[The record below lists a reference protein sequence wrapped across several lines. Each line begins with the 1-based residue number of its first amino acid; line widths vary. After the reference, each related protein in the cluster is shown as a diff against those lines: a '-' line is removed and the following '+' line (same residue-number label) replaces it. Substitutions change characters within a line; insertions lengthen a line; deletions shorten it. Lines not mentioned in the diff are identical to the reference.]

1 MNIHSSPPD
10 PTVCASP
17 VAPGLIVTVGN
28 QRRVEEEFPAILPAL
43 RSIGEGLIVMLHTYP
58 DPPDVVTA
66 AMVRRELPGARVW
79 LQSPA
84 NVLAGLPLDRAE
96 EAVRRWVDVSIEAG
110 AEVLS
115 LNGEGA
121 SAPGRPGWA
130 AKPLPA
136 RAALGERVKAI
147 LAAAADQ
154 AGGRIVLAWS
164 SHDCVDWHYLPWRAF
179 LGQGSPVGLHLPQ
192 VYPVP
197 PRGRATRT
205 GALARYATAAQQQAG
220 AAHGIR
226 PELQLG
232 GEACA
237 PITQAHDLTTAAAC
251 ALLDKGHLS
260 GVWTLPDRC
269 DAEGLLAL
277 RADAALRRRAGHAP
291 GRIARFQREAG
302 LFVDGDVGP
311 ATLRALGLSA

>member
-1 MNIHSSPPD
+1 MNTPPC
-10 PTVCASP
+10 TSP

-28 QRRVEEEFPAILPAL
+28 QRRVEEEFPALLPVL
-43 RSIGEGLIVMLHTYP
+43 RAIGPDGLIVMLHTYP
-58 DPPDVVTA
+58 DPPDVATA
-66 AMVRRELPGARVW
+66 AMLRRELPGVRVW

-96 EAVRRWVDVSIEAG
+96 EAVRRWVDVAIAAG

-130 AKPLPA
+130 AKALPA
-136 RAALGERVKAI
+136 RAALGERVKAL
-147 LAAAADQ
+147 LAAAHDQ
-154 AGGRIVLAWS
+154 AEGRVALAWS
-164 SHDCVDWHYLPWRAF
+164 SHDCVDWHYLPWAAL
-179 LGQGSPVGLHLPQ
+179 LGEGSPVALHLPQ

-197 PRGRATRT
+197 PRGRATRH
-205 GALARYATAAQQQAG
+205 GALARYATAHAQQAR

-226 PELQLG
+226 PDLRLG
-232 GEACA
+232 VEGCA

-251 ALLDKGHLS
+251 ALLDKAPLS
-260 GVWTLPDRC
+260 GVWTLPDRA
-269 DAEGLLAL
+269 DAAGLLAL
-277 RADAALRRRAGHAP
+277 RADAELRRRAGHAP
-291 GRIARFQREAG
+291 GRIARFQGQAG

-311 ATLRALGLSA
+311 GTLRALGLAS

>member
-1 MNIHSSPPD
+1 MHPSAS
-10 PTVCASP
+10 VCASP
-17 VAPGLIVTVGN
+17 VPPGLIVTVGN
-28 QRRVEEEFPAILPAL
+28 QRRVEAEFPAVLPAL
-43 RSIGEGLIVMLHTYP
+43 RSIGPEVLIVLLHTYP
-58 DPPDVVTA
+58 DPPDVATA

-84 NVLAGLPLDRAE
+84 NVLAGLPLERAC
-96 EAVRRWVDVSIEAG
+96 EAIRRWVDVSVDAG
-110 AEVLS
+110 AEVLC

-154 AGGRIVLAWS
+154 ARGRLVLAWS
-164 SHDCVDWHYLPWRAF
+164 SHDCVDWHYLPWAAF
-179 LGQGSPVGLHLPQ
+179 LGAGSPVALHLPQ

-197 PRGRATRT
+197 PRGRATRP
-205 GALARYATAAQQQAG
+205 GALARYATAHEQQAR

-232 GEACA
+232 GEGCA

-260 GVWTLPDRC
+260 GAWTLPDRC
-269 DAEGLLAL
+269 DEAGL
-277 RADAALRRRAGHAP
+277 RALQVDAALRRRAGHAP
-291 GRIARFQREAG
+291 GRIARFQQSAG

-311 ATLRALGLSA
+311 ATLRALGLGA

>member
-1 MNIHSSPPD
+1 MHPSAS
-10 PTVCASP
+10 VCASP
-17 VAPGLIVTVGN
+17 VPPGLIVTVGN
-28 QRRVEEEFPAILPAL
+28 QRRVEAEFPAVLPAL
-43 RSIGEGLIVMLHTYP
+43 RAIGPEGLIVMLHTYP
-58 DPPDVVTA
+58 DPPDVATA

-84 NVLAGLPLDRAE
+84 NVLAGLPLERAE
-96 EAVRRWVDVSIEAG
+96 EAVRRWVDVSIAAG

-130 AKPLPA
+130 SESAA
-136 RAALGERVKAI
+136 VRAEISRHATAI

-154 AGGRIVLAWS
+154 ARGRLVLAWS
-164 SHDCVDWHYLPWRAF
+164 SHDCPDWHKLPWKAL
-179 LGQGSPVGLHLPQ
+179 LGATSPVGLHLPQ
-192 VYPVP
+192 VYPAP
-197 PRGRATRT
+197 KKGTATRK
-205 GALARYATAAQQQAG
+205 GALARYATAHEQQAR

-226 PELQLG
+226 PDLQLG
-232 GEACA
+232 GEGCA

-260 GVWTLPDRC
+260 GAWTLPDRC
-269 DAEGLLAL
+269 DDAGLRAL
-277 RADAALRRRAGHAP
+277 EADAALRRRAGHAP
-291 GRIARFQREAG
+291 GRIARFQQSAG

-311 ATLRALGLSA
+311 ATLRALGLGA